1 MKGQRIVLISIIVL
15 CVLMLNLAACGW
27 DDPNGSI
34 KSTPQP
40 GELQAQSITAT
51 YGANEFHIQLTAI
64 AEQPAAGSSR
74 LIESS
79 RFP

>member
-1 MKGQRIVLISIIVL
+1 MKGLQIVLISIIVL
-15 CVLMLNLAACGW
+15 CVLLLNLAACGGN
-27 DDPNGSI
+27 DPNGSI

-40 GELQAQSITAT
+40 GDLQAQSITAT
-51 YGANEFHIQLTAI
+51 YGANEFHTQLTAI

-74 LIESS
+74 LIENS